1 MARAQ
6 TTLFA
11 NFKPPRSNCSQKEH
25 GMPVSR
31 SNFSVSNAPVR
42 KSRRF

>member
-31 SNFSVSNAPVR
+31 SDFSVTNAPVLN
-42 KSRRF
+42 SCRF